1 MLSAVLMMWQLAASQ
16 IGEPASFQDCPH
28 CPEMVV
34 VPAGEF
40 RQGDL
45 QGDGDADELPV
56 RTVQFERPYA
66 LARRE
71 VSNELWA
78 ECVSANACQA
88 LPTADDA
95 ELVPEAPVQN
105 VSWNDAQDF
114 VVWLSTLSGQS
125 YRLPT
130 ESEFEYAARA
140 GTASRF
146 PWGDAANR
154 AFANYGTEDC
164 CGGALDG
171 EDRWLGT
178 APSGAFPANPFGL
191 FDLAGN
197 VQEWTADCWADSYVD
212 APKDGTAR
220 EGRDCERRVLRGGSW
235 SSTPKMI
242 RPANRDKGFVHVRL
256 PYYGFRVA
264 RNL

>member
-1 MLSAVLMMWQLAASQ
+1 
-16 IGEPASFQDCPH
+16 
-28 CPEMVV
+28 MVV

-45 QGDGDADELPV
+45 QNDGDADELPV
-56 RTVQFERPYA
+56 RTVQFDRPYA

-78 ECVSANACQA
+78 RCVEDGACPAVPAPANAEI
-88 LPTADDA
+88 LPA
-95 ELVPEAPVQN
+95 APVQN

-114 VVWLSTLSGQS
+114 VAWLSGLSGEA

-140 GTASRF
+140 GQATRF
-146 PWGDAANR
+146 PWGDAADR
-154 AFANYGTEDC
+154 AFANYGTNDC
-164 CGGALDG
+164 CGGAVEG
-171 EDRWLGT
+171 EDRWIGT
-178 APSGAFPANPFGL
+178 APTGAFPANGFGL
-191 FDLAGN
+191 FDMAGN
-197 VQEWTADCWADSYVD
+197 VQEWTADCWNDSYVD
-212 APKDGTAR
+212 APDDGTAR
-220 EGRDCERRVLRGGSW
+220 DDGDCERRVLRGGSW

-242 RPANRDKGFVHVRL
+242 RPANRDKGFVHARL

-264 RNL
+264 RSL